1 MAIRMVIYALAMVI
15 LLYITGILFPI
26 TLNISDNLSIVLF
39 IVISM
44 VFFRVAKDKW
54 WVKILSVAIGV
65 VVFMLLMTFL

>member
-1 MAIRMVIYALAMVI
+1 MAIRMYALAMVI

-26 TLNISDNLSIVLF
+26 TLNINDNLSIVLF

-54 WVKILSVAIGV
+54 WVKILSVVIGV
-65 VVFMLLMTFL
+65 VVFMLIMTFL